1 MKRRIA
7 LVLLTLPLAASCSG
21 FPISKEE
28 ALNVISSL
36 EMTVS
41 SVATRSYRSDRVTQD
56 NDDNTTVV
64 SIYSKESKFFHTY
77 SIISKNNGRFSESW
91 RFVMNYQYKMVS
103 EDGTSTIDASKD
115 FIFYVVRSTMPN
127 DVDAKPEDRNN
138 VSYEPFSEEA
148 WKKYSDDYE
157 GRLERSFSDALQVS
171 KTLINDSKSEVDLK
185 SFNSN
190 SIHIDSKTKI
200 SGSST
205 QESKYTLDIQN
216 GLLMSIKN
224 SVSDKNYTETKYEY
238 NTGDIL
244 YPEFK
249 LKTPIYL

>member
-7 LVLLTLPLAASCSG
+7 LVLLTLPLAACCSG
-21 FPISKEE
+21 FPISKED
-28 ALNVISSL
+28 ALNIISSL
-36 EMTVS
+36 ETTVS
-41 SVATRSYRSDRVTQD
+41 SVSARSYRSDRVTQD

-138 VSYEPFSEEA
+138 VSYEPYSEEA

-190 SIHIDSKTKI
+190 SIHVDSKTKI

-216 GLLMSIKN
+216 GSLMSIKN
-224 SVSDKNYTETKYEY
+224 SVSETKYEY
-238 NTGDIL
+238 STGDIL

>member
-21 FPISKEE
+21 FPISKED
-28 ALNVISSL
+28 ALNIISSL
-36 EMTVS
+36 ETTVS
-41 SVATRSYRSDRVTQD
+41 SVSARSYRSDRVTQD

-138 VSYEPFSEEA
+138 VSYEPYSEEA

-216 GLLMSIKN
+216 GSLMSIKN

-238 NTGDIL
+238 STGDIL

>member
-36 EMTVS
+36 ETTVS
-41 SVATRSYRSDRVTQD
+41 SVATRSYRSDRVSQD

-138 VSYEPFSEEA
+138 VSYEPYTEEA

-185 SFNSN
+185 SFNGN
-190 SIHIDSKTKI
+190 SIHVDSKTKI

-205 QESKYTLDIQN
+205 QVSKYTLDIQN

-224 SVSDKNYTETKYEY
+224 SVSDKSYTETKYEY